1 MTNKLE
7 QLELFL
13 VDQNKA
19 INEEIGTAP
28 EVQESFVNPNIELKL
43 RKEKRQACRDIL
55 LEIRNFGI
63 SQRQVMYLIYLLAL
77 ELEDQQAMKSI
88 VEAVGANRD
97 NVPLTKDDV
106 ATKEVVKEKKKL
118 IL

>member
-28 EVQESFVNPNIELKL
+28 EVQESFVNPNIEAKYASKYTIAGL
-43 RKEKRQACRDIL
+43 
-55 LEIRNFGI
+55 
-63 SQRQVMYLIYLLAL
+63 
-77 ELEDQQAMKSI
+77 
-88 VEAVGANRD
+88 
-97 NVPLTKDDV
+97 
-106 ATKEVVKEKKKL
+106 
-118 IL
+118 